1 MQLTKEEIKHIA
13 ELSRLDLSAAELE
26 KYRNQLASILDY
38 VALLD
43 EVQVSDVAPTAQVS
57 GLMDVFRED
66 LVKPWR
72 EDEAEAAL
80 SQSERENGN
89 VKVKRVLQ

>member
-26 KYRNQLASILDY
+26 KYRNQLGSILDY
-38 VALLD
+38 VAMLD
-43 EVQVSDVAPTAQVS
+43 EVQVTNIVPTAQVS

-66 LVKPWR
+66 AVKPWSL
-72 EDEAEAAL
+72 EETEAAL
-80 SQSERENGN
+80 NQSERENGN

>member
-1 MQLTKEEIKHIA
+1 MQLTKEEITHIA
-13 ELSRLDLSAAELE
+13 ELSRLDLSPAEIE
-26 KYRNQLASILDY
+26 KYRSQLGSILDY
-38 VALLD
+38 VAMLD
-43 EVQVSDVAPTAQVS
+43 EVQTNGVPPTAQVS

-66 LVKPWR
+66 VVKPWNQ
-72 EDEAEAAL
+72 EEVEAAL